1 VTPPKDAKYRNAKC
15 PKNLAVKK
23 LHDGGGLYLWVYPN
37 GKKYWRLRYKADGK
51 EKSLSLGVYPQTGLG
66 AARAR
71 RDEAQRQRAAGTD
84 PAVQRKAEKRE
95 KLQAT
100 ENTFEAV
107 AWEWF
112 NTKTK
117 KWVEGHAKDMRS
129 RIKNDL
135 IPILGSRRIDK
146 IAPSDMRA
154 VIAKMEERGAYDL
167 CRRVLQMAAQVFQY
181 GMATE
186 KCPYD
191 PTVGLNKM
199 LTKQKARNMPSLP
212 ESELPGLLKSIAGY
226 GKDTGEQQTRIG
238 LQLLATTFVR
248 TSELINAT
256 WDEFD
261 IPGALWTIP
270 ETRMKAKRAHLV
282 PLSRQAL
289 ALLEEL
295 RPLSGYSRYILPGRN
310 AAKTMSNNT
319 LLFALY
325 RMGYKAR
332 MSGHGFRSVASTIL
346 NESGQWSR
354 DAVELQLAHSERDK
368 TRAAYNKAQRIEE
381 RKRMMQWWADYLDSL
396 QQSNA

>member
-1 VTPPKDAKYRNAKC
+1 MKSIS
-15 PKNLAVKK
+15 K
-23 LHDGGGLYLWVYPN
+23 LHDGGGLYLWVHPD
-37 GKKYWRLRYKADGK
+37 GKKYWRLRYKVDGK
-51 EKSLSLGVYPQTGLG
+51 EKSLSLGVYPHTGLG

-95 KLQAT
+95 KLLAT

-112 NTKTK
+112 NTKTA
-117 KWVEGHAKDMRS
+117 KWVAGHTSDMRN

-135 IPILGSRRIDK
+135 LPILGSHRIDK
-146 IAPSDMRA
+146 IAPSDLRA
-154 VIAKMEERGAYDL
+154 VIAKMEARGAYDL
-167 CRRVLQMAAQVFQY
+167 CRRVLQMATQVFRY

-186 KCPYD
+186 KCSSD

-199 LTKQKARNMPSLP
+199 LTKQKGRNMPSLP
-212 ESELPGLLKSIAGY
+212 ESELPGLLKAIAGY
-226 GKDTGEQQTRIG
+226 GADTGEQQTRIG

-261 IPGALWTIP
+261 MAAALWTIP
-270 ETRMKAKRAHLV
+270 ETRMKMRRAHLV

-310 AAKTMSNNT
+310 AVKTMSNNT

-354 DAVELQLAHSERDK
+354 DAVELQLAHAERDK

-381 RKRMMQWWADYLDSL
+381 RKRMMQWWADYLDGL
-396 QQSNA
+396 QAQSNAG

>member
-1 VTPPKDAKYRNAKC
+1 MKSIS
-15 PKNLAVKK
+15 K
-23 LHDGGGLYLWVYPN
+23 LHDGGGLYLWVHPD
-37 GKKYWRLRYKADGK
+37 GKKYWRLRYKVDGK
-51 EKSLSLGVYPQTGLG
+51 EKSLSLGVYPHTGLG

-95 KLQAT
+95 KLLAT

-112 NTKTK
+112 NTKTA
-117 KWVEGHAKDMRS
+117 KWVAGHTSDMRN

-135 IPILGSRRIDK
+135 LPILGSHRIDK
-146 IAPSDMRA
+146 IAPSDLRA
-154 VIAKMEERGAYDL
+154 VIAKMEARGAYDL
-167 CRRVLQMAAQVFQY
+167 CRRVLQMATQVFRY

-186 KCPYD
+186 KCSSD

-199 LTKQKARNMPSLP
+199 LTKQKGRNMPSLP
-212 ESELPGLLKSIAGY
+212 ESELPGLLKAIAGY
-226 GKDTGEQQTRIG
+226 GADTGEQQTRIG

-261 IPGALWTIP
+261 MAAALWTIP
-270 ETRMKAKRAHLV
+270 ETRMKMRRAHLV

-310 AAKTMSNNT
+310 AVKTMSNNT

-354 DAVELQLAHSERDK
+354 DAVELQLAHAERDK

-381 RKRMMQWWADYLDSL
+381 RKRMMQWWADYLDGL
-396 QQSNA
+396 QTQSNAG

>member
-1 VTPPKDAKYRNAKC
+1 MKSIS
-15 PKNLAVKK
+15 K
-23 LHDGGGLYLWVYPN
+23 LHDGGGLYLWVHPD
-37 GKKYWRLRYKADGK
+37 GKKYWRLRYKVDGK
-51 EKSLSLGVYPQTGLG
+51 EKSLSLGVYPHTGLG

-95 KLQAT
+95 KLLAT

-112 NTKTK
+112 NTKTA
-117 KWVEGHAKDMRS
+117 KWVAGHTSDMRN

-135 IPILGSRRIDK
+135 LPILGSHRIDK
-146 IAPSDMRA
+146 IAPSDLRA
-154 VIAKMEERGAYDL
+154 VIAKMEARGAYDL
-167 CRRVLQMAAQVFQY
+167 CRRVLQMATQVFRY

-186 KCPYD
+186 KCSSD

-199 LTKQKARNMPSLP
+199 LTKQKGRNMPSLP
-212 ESELPGLLKSIAGY
+212 ESELPGLLKAIAGY
-226 GKDTGEQQTRIG
+226 GADTGEQQTRIG

-261 IPGALWTIP
+261 MAAALWTIP
-270 ETRMKAKRAHLV
+270 ETRMKMRRAHLV

-310 AAKTMSNNT
+310 AVKTMSNNT

-354 DAVELQLAHSERDK
+354 DAVELQLAHAERDK

-381 RKRMMQWWADYLDSL
+381 RKRMMQGWADYLDGL
-396 QQSNA
+396 QTQSNAG

>member
-1 VTPPKDAKYRNAKC
+1 
-15 PKNLAVKK
+15 VKSISK
-23 LHDGGGLYLWVYPN
+23 LHDGGGLYLWVHPD
-37 GKKYWRLRYKADGK
+37 GKKYWRLRYKVDGK
-51 EKSLSLGVYPQTGLG
+51 EKSLSLGVYPHTGLG

-95 KLQAT
+95 KLLAT

-112 NTKTK
+112 NTKTA
-117 KWVEGHAKDMRS
+117 KWVAGHTSDMRN

-135 IPILGSRRIDK
+135 LPILGSHRIDK
-146 IAPSDMRA
+146 IAPSDLRA
-154 VIAKMEERGAYDL
+154 VIAKMEARGAYDL
-167 CRRVLQMAAQVFQY
+167 CRRVLQMATQVFRY

-186 KCPYD
+186 KCSSD

-199 LTKQKARNMPSLP
+199 LTKQKGRNMPSLP
-212 ESELPGLLKSIAGY
+212 ESELPGLLKAIAGY
-226 GKDTGEQQTRIG
+226 GADTGEQQTRIG

-261 IPGALWTIP
+261 MAAALWTIP
-270 ETRMKAKRAHLV
+270 ETRMKMRRAHLV

-310 AAKTMSNNT
+310 AVKTMSNNT

-354 DAVELQLAHSERDK
+354 DAVELQLAHAERDK

-381 RKRMMQWWADYLDSL
+381 RKRMMQWWADYLDGL
-396 QQSNA
+396 QTQSNAG